1 MTTEPMFPVDSPP
14 TSFNGSGAP
23 PPEVLTAN
31 IEASAAE
38 VLTINLVGKKY
49 QIKAPKAALGLK
61 LAVRAKQAEDRPDL
75 MAAAIDEW
83 IDRAFSKEDA
93 ADVKYRM
100 YESNDDALDLPHVME
115 LMQVMIERTSDNP
128 ST

>member
-1 MTTEPMFPVDSPP
+1 MTTEPMFPVDSSSSPA
-14 TSFNGSGAP
+14 TFE
-23 PPEVLTAN
+23 PPETLTAN
-31 IEASAAE
+31 IEARAPE
-38 VLTINLVGKKY
+38 TLTVNLVGKKY

-83 IDRAFSKEDA
+83 IDRAFAAKDA

-100 YESNDDALDLPHVME
+100 YESSDDALDLPHVME
-115 LMQVMIERTSDNP
+115 LMQVMIERTTDNP